1 MRFRLNVF
9 FFQKIISGSDDLHEV
24 TSLEMCVD
32 TRQQTLD
39 NFGQIS
45 YNNCLFIILC
55 FDNTNFVES
64 NACH

>member
-1 MRFRLNVF
+1 M
-9 FFQKIISGSDDLHEV
+9 ISGSDDLQEV

-45 YNNCLFIILC
+45 YNNCLFIFL
-55 FDNTNFVES
+55 
-64 NACH
+64 